1 MNIKYYLKTPNTTH
15 YVTKARLVARPG
27 YLNLKDVDYE
37 FETNKDKAILLS
49 KKEAEKWVNR
59 FKEIGIEVE
68 LETKVE
74 EWF

>member
-1 MNIKYYLKTPNTTH
+1 MNMKYYLKTPNSTN
-15 YVTKARLVARPG
+15 YVTKARLVTRPG

-49 KKEAEKWVNR
+49 KKEADKWVTR

-74 EWF
+74 E

>member
-1 MNIKYYLKTPNTTH
+1 MNMKYYLKTPNTPH
-15 YVTKARLVARPG
+15 YVTKAQLVPRPG

-74 EWF
+74 E

>member
-1 MNIKYYLKTPNTTH
+1 MNMKYYLKTPNTIH
-15 YVTKARLVARPG
+15 YVTKAQLVPRPG

-37 FETNKDKAILLS
+37 FETNKNKAILLS

-59 FKEIGIEVE
+59 FKEIGIEVV

-74 EWF
+74 E

>member
-1 MNIKYYLKTPNTTH
+1 MNMKYYLKTPNTTH
-15 YVTKARLVARPG
+15 YVTKALLIARPG

-74 EWF
+74 E

>member
-1 MNIKYYLKTPNTTH
+1 MNMKYYLKTPNTNH
-15 YVTKARLVARPG
+15 YVTKARLVSRPG

-37 FETNKDKAILLS
+37 FETNKNKAILLS

-68 LETKVE
+68 LETKVYE
-74 EWF
+74 

>member
-1 MNIKYYLKTPNTTH
+1 MNMKYYLKTPNTTH

-59 FKEIGIEVE
+59 FKEIGIEVV

-74 EWF
+74 E